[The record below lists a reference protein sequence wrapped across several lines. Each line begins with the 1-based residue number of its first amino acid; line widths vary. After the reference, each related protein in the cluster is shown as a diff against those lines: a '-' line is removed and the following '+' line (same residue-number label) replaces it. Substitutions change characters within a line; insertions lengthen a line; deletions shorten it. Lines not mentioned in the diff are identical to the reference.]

1 VCAATPSEMDSS
13 NLCISMSPDLEGRNM
28 YACVPLYIRMHI
40 IHACMHTLLL
50 HTRDKDFLSKP
61 EQFAD
66 GAAGFCGSCVG
77 ALISFLE

>member
-1 VCAATPSEMDSS
+1 
-13 NLCISMSPDLEGRNM
+13 M